1 MKDTD
6 AAAAKKKLRYLRSG
20 NASIRLWRP
29 RRRLAQGG
37 RLVVGKAGI
46 GQAGV
51 KEAIAAAKESLR
63 GTLERRRRPQTEA
76 PCPV

>member
-1 MKDTD
+1 MALKDTD
-6 AAAAKKKLRYLRSG
+6 VAAAKKKLRYLRSG

-51 KEAIAAAKESLR
+51 KEAIAAAKELA
-63 GTLERRRRPQTEA
+63 GHA
-76 PCPV
+76 